1 MLSISKVVYVED
13 TFCYKDYVCQVSK
26 IQYMRII
33 GLKLKWQFF
42 FKFKWKVL
50 KQINPNLGEL
60 SRDSF
65 LTPCFKETTSL
76 KTIPW
81 FELACISCILYKW
94 LLWPISVLTKN
105 LSMRKKVYLEA
116 FLNRFMLNQ
125 ANIYLFKFNN
135 RNTRKRCE
143 TCSKVA
149 IKTTEWHQWH
159 HSGVFIVNFEH
170 ISLLFLMFL
179 LLTLDK

>member
-1 MLSISKVVYVED
+1 MLSINKVVYVENR
-13 TFCYKDYVCQVSK
+13 FCYKDYVCHVSK
-26 IQYMRII
+26 IQYMHII

-81 FELACISCILYKW
+81 FELAYISCILFKW

-116 FLNRFMLNQ
+116 FLNRFMLTQ
-125 ANIYLFKFNN
+125 ANIYLLKFSN

-143 TCSKVA
+143 TCSKVTV
-149 IKTTEWHQWH
+149 KTTEWRQWCR
-159 HSGVFIVNFEH
+159 SGVFIVNFEH
-170 ISLLFLMFL
+170 ISLLFLVFL
-179 LLTLDK
+179 LLNLNK

>member
-1 MLSISKVVYVED
+1 MLSINKVVYVENR
-13 TFCYKDYVCQVSK
+13 FCYKDYVCHVSK
-26 IQYMRII
+26 IQYMHII

-65 LTPCFKETTSL
+65 LHPCFKETTSS

-81 FELACISCILYKW
+81 FELAHISCILYKR

-105 LSMRKKVYLEA
+105 LSMRKKIYLKA
-116 FLNRFMLNQ
+116 FLNRFVLIQ

-143 TCSKVA
+143 TCSKLT
-149 IKTTEWHQWH
+149 IKTTEWRQWRR
-159 HSGVFIVNFEH
+159 SGVFIVNFEH
-170 ISLLFLMFL
+170 ISLHFLVFL
-179 LLTLDK
+179 LLTLNK